1 MGGKSFKTIGNKVF
15 EEYTGG
21 IKIYLESTDDEYIVG
36 RKWFSHLKDK
46 ISFESVSETRTNG
59 GCQLVRKKVGEA
71 KFNHRQA
78 FGIVDRDILLADPTF
93 QDSLWW
99 EIDNAIFTSTTPYEG
114 GDIFVLHYWEL
125 ENYLLHPRAL
135 ESLVADKKLSKIPAL
150 SASVIADLL
159 IRHENDLIAVSL
171 LSTLSTQQGKEQ
183 APIGFGLDKSG
194 DELIGDV
201 KKHLDISDADS
212 ENELQKIKR
221 FAEDE
226 SDALNRWNKLSRILD
241 GKRIMKRI
249 DRILSGNDMIGCKV
263 SLASERGALAGY
275 IANQGLID
283 PLLVNWIKSIYD
295 LASTA

>member
-46 ISFESVSETRTNG
+46 ISFESVSETRANG
-59 GCQLVRKKVGEA
+59 GCQLVRKKVSEA
-71 KFNHRQA
+71 KAVKKQA
-78 FGIVDRDILLADPTF
+78 FGIVDRDILLADPIF
-93 QDSLWW
+93 RDSLWW
-99 EIDNAIFTSTTPYEG
+99 EIDNDVFTSTTPYEG
-114 GDIFVLHYWEL
+114 NIFVLHYWEL

-135 ESLVADKKLSKIPAL
+135 ESLVADKKLSKTPAL

-159 IRHENDLIAVSL
+159 IRHENDLITVSL
-171 LSTLSTQQGKEQ
+171 LSTLSAQQGKEQ

-194 DELIGDV
+194 NELIGDV
-201 KKHLDISDADS
+201 KKHLEISDADS

-226 SDALNRWNKLSRILD
+226 SDAVNRWHKLSRILD

-249 DRILSGNDMIGCKV
+249 DRLLSGNNMIGCKV

-283 PLLVNWIKSIYD
+283 PLLVNWIESIYD
-295 LASTA
+295 SVSTA